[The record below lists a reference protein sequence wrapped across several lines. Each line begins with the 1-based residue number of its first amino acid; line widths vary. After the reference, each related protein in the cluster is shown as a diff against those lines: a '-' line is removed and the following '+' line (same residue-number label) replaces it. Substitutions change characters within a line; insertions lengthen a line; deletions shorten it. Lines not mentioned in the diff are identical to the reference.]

1 MTNVKGIAA
10 SSGYAIAKAYKLDM
24 PDLTVTR
31 TTVEDTE
38 AEIALYN
45 KSVAAVKLEI
55 AAIKEAA
62 TKNLSEEEAAV
73 FDAHAQ
79 ILEDPELHDRLAA
92 GIKEVQ
98 NRRQN
103 DDQQQ
108 RLEAL
113 EDDGQVDLRDPDH
126 RTQKRRHQQI

>member
-45 KSVAAVKLEI
+45 KSVAAVKLESLQLRKQLLKTYLKKKQQYLMLMLRFLKI
-55 AAIKEAA
+55 Q
-62 TKNLSEEEAAV
+62 NFS
-73 FDAHAQ
+73 H
-79 ILEDPELHDRLAA
+79 RL
-92 GIKEVQ
+92 KLRSMMKSYVL
-98 NRRQN
+98 
-103 DDQQQ
+103 QQ
-108 RLEAL
+108 
-113 EDDGQVDLRDPDH
+113 H
-126 RTQKRRHQQI
+126 

>member
-79 ILEDPELHDRLAA
+79 ILEDPELQSQVEAKINGEKLCA
-92 GIKEVQ
+92 
-98 NRRQN
+98 
-103 DDQQQ
+103 QQ
-108 RLEAL
+108 
-113 EDDGQVDLRDPDH
+113 H
-126 RTQKRRHQQI
+126 